1 MLPSFLKSNL
11 KDHAAWHYSV
21 CRDIVEKDRKM
32 VVVGG
37 QLELEA
43 HVICASC
50 NRDCHLHISLH
61 SHNVATSLYH
71 FRNTYYSLL
80 RLGC

>member
-37 QLELEA
+37 G
-43 HVICASC
+43 
-50 NRDCHLHISLH
+50 
-61 SHNVATSLYH
+61 AT
-71 FRNTYYSLL
+71 
-80 RLGC
+80 